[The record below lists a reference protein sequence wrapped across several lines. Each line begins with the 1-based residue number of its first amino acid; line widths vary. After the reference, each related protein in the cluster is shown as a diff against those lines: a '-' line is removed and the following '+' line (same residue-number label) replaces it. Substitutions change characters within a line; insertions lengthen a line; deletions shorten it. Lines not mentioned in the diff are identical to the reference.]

1 MSSEQVKSNLPLKS
15 ICIPAAPPVNVSDYV
30 PLIDHPLF
38 QRLRLRKQLGV
49 NYLVFPGAVHT
60 RFEHAIGSLALTQR
74 LCHIQRIPADD
85 ARCLCAFALLHD
97 IGHGPFSHQIEPI
110 IGDSHKDHGL
120 ECLEAFTTEL
130 DECGID
136 RDRLAAYFRGEDP
149 LAQFVSDRNLGTDK
163 LDYLTRDALHI
174 GFTGMPDVEKIQYYT
189 AILEEGG
196 LAIEEKFLE
205 DIKRVQK
212 FYSYLHQHGY
222 LNKTALSVQRIFQR
236 AVQEELAES
245 HVERTDLWD
254 MTDEGLSQWLRTGKS
269 SLARSLIALL
279 DTRAFHRS
287 AFVIKPNGFGYVER
301 RAGKDVQTCE
311 WSRQKIRRFSETFS
325 CCDRLTALE
334 NALAEELEMPP
345 GDVLFAAMPFFDK
358 LVPRDV
364 RVFSARTG
372 RGFWL
377 FTKDR
382 DHCQSLQ
389 GDYSRTFAIRVI
401 VPPDKRAAVRRQSDT
416 IQRFLEQSVKNV
428 S

>member
-1 MSSEQVKSNLPLKS
+1 MT
-15 ICIPAAPPVNVSDYV
+15 DYL

-38 QRLRLRKQLGV
+38 QKLRLRKQLGV

-74 LCHIQRIPADD
+74 LCHIQRIPADQ
-85 ARCLCAFALLHD
+85 AHYLCAFALLHD

-110 IGDSHKDHGL
+110 IGGNHKEHGL
-120 ECLEAFTTEL
+120 ECLDLLAPEL
-130 DECGID
+130 MRCGLEL
-136 RDRLAAYFRGEDP
+136 DRLAMYFRGEEP

-189 AILEEGG
+189 AVLEEGG

-222 LNKTALSVQRIFQR
+222 LNKTALSVQRVFQR

-245 HVERTDLWD
+245 GAARSRLWD
-254 MTDEGLSQWLRTGKS
+254 MTDEELNLWLRTGKS
-269 SLARSLIALL
+269 PLARGLIALL

-287 AFVIKPNGFGYVER
+287 VFVIKPNGFGFVER
-301 RAGKDVQTCE
+301 RAGKDVQICE
-311 WSRQKIRRFSETFS
+311 WSKQKIRRFSETYS
-325 CCDRLTALE
+325 TYDRLSTLE
-334 NALAEELEMPP
+334 DSLAAELGMAP
-345 GDVLFAAMPFFDK
+345 GEVLFAAMPFFDK
-358 LVPRDV
+358 LVPCDV

-382 DHCQSLQ
+382 DHYQSLQ

-401 VPPDKRAAVRRQSDT
+401 VPPDKRAAVRRRSDT
-416 IQRFLEQSVKNV
+416 VRHLLEQSVKNV